1 MCEPGKRKAGD
12 AACGAIRRYGRDKAW
27 EKDEKG
33 NEKESTE
40 RTLNG
45 YIAKGERKMNERTN
59 ERGAAAVSVSGE
71 VTEEAKK
78 KQADLLES
86 YRHLLTVHSQMRQHM
101 NEQQSAIAC
110 LRACRREGQEE
121 MLRQAVSRREEMAR
135 RYCELDGEI
144 VRRLSEIEEA
154 LARLPAREQVML
166 RLRYLDGLAIDT
178 ICRKMG
184 YSRRQIDRIR
194 DSALRIMAGQEQWP
208 A

>member
-1 MCEPGKRKAGD
+1 MEKVTGAGRGK
-12 AACGAIRRYGRDKAW
+12 AAAW
-27 EKDEKG
+27 EDSHRRKRS
-33 NEKESTE
+33 KE
-40 RTLNG
+40 
-45 YIAKGERKMNERTN
+45 MDERTN
-59 ERGAAAVSVSGE
+59 GRDIAVAGGSDE
-71 VTEEAKK
+71 VTEEEKK
-78 KQADLLES
+78 RQADLLES
-86 YRHLLTVHSQMRQHM
+86 YRYLLTVHSQMRQHM

-121 MLRQAVSRREEMAR
+121 MLRQAISRREEMAR

-194 DSALRIMAGQEQWP
+194 DNALRIMVRQRQLTA
-208 A
+208 

>member
-1 MCEPGKRKAGD
+1 MD
-12 AACGAIRRYGRDKAW
+12 
-27 EKDEKG
+27 G
-33 NEKESTE
+33 NAKE
-40 RTLNG
+40 RF
-45 YIAKGERKMNERTN
+45 
-59 ERGAAAVSVSGE
+59 AAVAGGSDE
-71 VTEEAKK
+71 VTEEEKK
-78 KQADLLES
+78 RQADLLES
-86 YRHLLTVHSQMRQHM
+86 YRYLLTVHSQMRQHM